1 MVSPD
6 RPRLTDVSIT
16 LRELAW
22 TIHRK
27 APERAGVGPLPT
39 TEIALLKQVID
50 APASTVGELAEA
62 LGLQQPNVS
71 TALRTLEERGFVSR
85 EKSARDRRVS
95 LIQPTPSGV
104 QEHRAVAA
112 EWSRPVNEAL
122 ESLTAEQ
129 LATLEDAVE
138 ALTAVHQAL
147 RKASGR
153 GSASDVGD
161 A

>member
-1 MVSPD
+1 MVNPD

-50 APASTVGELAEA
+50 APASTVGELADA

-71 TALRTLEERGFVSR
+71 AALRTLEERGFISR

-95 LIQPTPSGV
+95 YIQPRPSGID
-104 QEHRAVAA
+104 EHRAVAA
-112 EWSRPVNEAL
+112 EWSRPVNDAL
-122 ESLTAEQ
+122 HSLTAEQ
-129 LATLEDAVE
+129 LTTLEAAAE
-138 ALTAVHQAL
+138 ALSAVHDAL
-147 RKASGR
+147 RKPASR
-153 GSASDVGD
+153 GSASD